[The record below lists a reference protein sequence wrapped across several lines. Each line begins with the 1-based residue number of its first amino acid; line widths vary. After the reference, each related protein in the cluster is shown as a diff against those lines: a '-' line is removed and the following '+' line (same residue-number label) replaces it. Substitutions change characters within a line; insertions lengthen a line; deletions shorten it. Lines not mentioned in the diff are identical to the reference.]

1 MSRRFPGLP
10 RLHLLA
16 TFEVAGRHLNFS
28 AAAQEMGTTQ
38 PAVSQQIGQ
47 LEADL
52 GTALFHRFHRG
63 VALTMAGAELFAAV
77 GNGLGVINEASAGIR
92 RRSGSKV
99 LQVLTDFGFAAWW
112 LMPRLGLLS
121 ERMPD
126 VDVKILTSQ
135 HGNDLREEEVDI
147 GILFGRVDQ
156 WPGCRTSLLFPEVVC
171 PVAARDFV
179 SAGTTI
185 DPGELAQLRL
195 LHLKQPFPG
204 SWLSWPDWFE
214 AKGAAM
220 GKRTHDLTF
229 NNYQLVVQA
238 ALLNQ
243 GVALGWRPLID
254 DLLRGGQLV
263 RLAEDY
269 RGDSRGYHLVE
280 PNFRVEDPM
289 VADFR
294 AWLMEERDKGITGEG

>member
-1 MSRRFPGLP
+1 MPRRFPGLP

-28 AAAQEMGTTQ
+28 AAAQELGTTQ

-47 LEADL
+47 LEAEL

-63 VALTMAGAELFAAV
+63 VALTIAGAELFAAV
-77 GNGLGVINEASAGIR
+77 GDGLAVINDASMAIR
-92 RRSGSKV
+92 RRTGPKV

-112 LMPRLGLLS
+112 LMPRLGTLS

-135 HGNDLREEEVDI
+135 QGNDLRREEADI
-147 GILFGRVDQ
+147 GILFGRADQ

-171 PVAARDFV
+171 PVAARDLV
-179 SAGTTI
+179 PGGAAT
-185 DPGELAQLRL
+185 DPAELSQLRL

-204 SWLSWPDWFE
+204 AWLSWPDWFE
-214 AKGAAM
+214 AQGVEM

-229 NNYQLVVQA
+229 NNYQLLLQA
-238 ALLNQ
+238 ALLQQ

-254 DLLRGGQLV
+254 DMLRGGQLV
-263 RLAEDY
+263 RLAGDY

-280 PNFRVEDPM
+280 PNFRAEDPM

-294 AWLMEERDKGITGEG
+294 LWLMEERDKGVPFEG

>member
-1 MSRRFPGLP
+1 MPRRFPGLP

-16 TFEVAGRHLNFS
+16 TFEAAGRHLNFS
-28 AAAQEMGTTQ
+28 AAAQELGTTQ

-63 VALTMAGAELFAAV
+63 VALTVAGADLFAAV
-77 GNGLGVINEASAGIR
+77 GDSLGVISEACIGIR
-92 RRSGSKV
+92 RRTGPKV

-135 HGNDLREEEVDI
+135 HGNDLRREEADI
-147 GILFGRVDQ
+147 GILFGRDDQ

-171 PVAARDFV
+171 PVAARDFIP
-179 SAGTTI
+179 AGTKI
-185 DPGELAQLRL
+185 DPETLAQMRL

-214 AKGAAM
+214 AHEVPM
-220 GKRTHDLTF
+220 GKPTHDLTF
-229 NNYQLVVQA
+229 NNYQLVLQA
-238 ALLNQ
+238 ALLSQ

-254 DLLRGGQLV
+254 DMLRGGQLV
-263 RLAEDY
+263 RLADDY
-269 RGDSRGYHLVE
+269 RGGSRGYHVVE
-280 PNFRVEDPM
+280 PNSRVEDPM

-294 AWLMEERDKGITGEG
+294 AWLMEERDKGIPGEG